1 MALQIRALVT
11 AKWLWDA
18 VGTRTRSNPR
28 VLDASWY
35 IPAMNRDPKK
45 EFTQPGHIPG
55 SSPFDIDSCSD
66 TASPYP
72 HMLPSEGFFAEYV
85 GNLGIGTRTHVVVY
99 DASEFGSFSAPRV
112 WWMFRAFGH
121 GSVSV
126 LDGGL
131 KAWVREGYPLTGE
144 YTKPEPVEFRA
155 NLDRSRVK
163 SYQDVLENLES
174 KRFQLLDVKTPGR
187 YNGTEPEPM
196 EDEFP
201 AHLHSGTH
209 LPILLEQHPKNPTL
223 PHQLC
228 YPAPGPGPGTLPPR
242 LLQLPPGWPPCVRH
256 PSAPAHPELCCS
268 PGVLSASL
276 LPRNSTAPLTPLAPD
291 HRSHPVQDSCTRLQ
305 MP

>member
-196 EDEFP
+196 EGIKPGHIPGSVNIPFYEF
-201 AHLHSGTH
+201 
-209 LPILLEQHPKNPTL
+209 
-223 PHQLC
+223 
-228 YPAPGPGPGTLPPR
+228 
-242 LLQLPPGWPPCVRH
+242 
-256 PSAPAHPELCCS
+256 
-268 PGVLSASL
+268 LSASGCFRTPAELRALFRNNGVDL
-276 LPRNSTAPLTPLAPD
+276 LRPLAVTCGSGVTAC
-291 HRSHPVQDSCTRLQ
+291 HAVLAALQCGSQDVTVFDGSWSEWFTRARPELVLSEGKGKRF
-305 MP
+305 